1 MFFMEKKIQFD
12 RRSFSELD
20 TDLRELVEEKKDGI
34 VRRGGNV
41 YFRIG
46 SAVYSCPEDSEA
58 SSMLE
63 WLIRKSESDRP
74 DDKDRIWMSLL
85 KGSADSAVRSRH
97 GIPDKAVR
105 CVILFRTVPR
115 TENHLLRE
123 SIPLKDTDRAVM
135 TDNGDIAVILN
146 MGGMAEEEAAEYT
159 AAVTETMESEAG
171 IVCCA
176 GIGRPVSTADK
187 LPDSFQEAGEAL
199 NTGIRYH
206 LPGRV
211 YSYSRQALERI
222 ADLIP
227 ENGVNLIRQQILH
240 PDAEKVLTGEM
251 METARA
257 FFQNDLNLS
266 TTAKK
271 LFIHRNTLLYRMDK
285 IRKATGLDLRKF
297 EDAVVFRLLMSI
309 SDRQEKR
316 DQ

>member
-1 MFFMEKKIQFD
+1 MKRTIQFD
-12 RRSFSELD
+12 RRSFSELNA
-20 TDLRELVEEKKDGI
+20 DLRKIIDEKTDGI
-34 VRRGGNV
+34 VRKDGAV

-63 WLIRKSESDRP
+63 WLIQKEDIASEP
-74 DDKDRIWMSLL
+74 MEKDRIWMSVL
-85 KGSADSAVRSRH
+85 KGTADQTVCNRY
-97 GIPDKAVR
+97 GILDKMIR

-115 TENHLLRE
+115 TENHLLRA
-123 SIPLKDTDRAVM
+123 SIPLKDTDRTVM
-135 TDNGDIAVILN
+135 TDEGDIAVILN
-146 MGGMAEEEAAEYT
+146 MVGVTEEDAEEYA

-176 GIGRPVSTADK
+176 GIGRPVSTADT
-187 LPDSFQEAGEAL
+187 LPDSYQEARGAL
-199 NTGIRYH
+199 ETGLRYR
-206 LPGRV
+206 LTGRV
-211 YSYSRQALERI
+211 YSYSRQALERL
-222 ADLIP
+222 ADLVP
-227 ENGVNLIRQQILH
+227 ESSVNLIRRQILH
-240 PDAEKVLTGEM
+240 PDAEKILTNEM

-266 TTAKK
+266 TTARK

-297 EDAVVFRLLMSI
+297 EDAVVFRFLMSF
-309 SDRQEKR
+309 SDRQENQ

>member
-1 MFFMEKKIQFD
+1 MENKIHLD
-12 RRSFSELD
+12 KRSFSELD
-20 TDLRELVEEKKDGI
+20 SDVQEMFDKNTDGI
-34 VRRGGNV
+34 VRKNEII

-46 SAVYSCPEDSEA
+46 SAVYSCEEGSEA
-58 SSMLE
+58 ASVLK
-63 WLIRKSESDRP
+63 WLIRKGTADGPEE
-74 DDKDRIWMSLL
+74 KDRIWMSVL
-85 KGSADSAVRSRH
+85 KGSADPEICNRY
-97 GIPDKAVR
+97 GIRDKMIR
-105 CVILFRTVPR
+105 CVILFRTVSQKG
-115 TENHLLRE
+115 NHLLRE

-135 TDNGDIAVILN
+135 TDDGDIAVILN
-146 MGGMAEEEAAEYT
+146 MGGMTEEESAEYA

-176 GIGRPVSTADK
+176 GIGRPVSTADM
-187 LPDSFQEAGEAL
+187 LPDSYQEARGAL
-199 NTGIRYH
+199 DTGLRYH

-211 YSYSRQALERI
+211 YSYSRQALERL

-227 ENGVNLIRQQILH
+227 ESGVNLIRRQILH
-240 PDAEKVLTGEM
+240 PEAEKILTGEM

-266 TTAKK
+266 TTARK

-297 EDAVVFRLLMSI
+297 EDAVVFRILMSF
-309 SDRQEKR
+309 SDRQENR